1 METGT
6 SGKSGIDWRITAALM
21 AAAAVVY
28 SAHLRS
34 PFDSSEAYTVLAAS
48 QSHPL
53 AVTRVAMRYDPGK
66 PPLYPL
72 LLHFISSWPGGSE
85 LSLRLPSVISSL
97 LTLPLI
103 IVLGAET
110 FVPSVGLAAAG
121 IWAFNLMTVTFAAWA
136 RNYALLGM
144 LTTAQFLLLWRLRTH
159 PKRSSV
165 LACGILG
172 GAVLYTHL
180 CGVLFLAAESAMLT
194 RESWRGQSRRGA
206 WAAMFISAILF
217 LPFLPI
223 ASSQIRELIA
233 GHWVDWIGT
242 AGPSSIPRQAAVL
255 LVLSIISAV
264 LVLGPPWEKDERE
277 PLRWCLA
284 VALFPMLLLVA
295 GSIAVRPMFAPRYL
309 WPSLIVLTL
318 VAARL
323 LASLSVSHFRL
334 AVTAIIG
341 LQAFLCPAYARYVP
355 WQDIA
360 RTISEGSPNEPVFFE
375 PLFTDSRNP
384 LADNGQ
390 GFPLGFL
397 RVPFD
402 HYFAGPNPRLV
413 VDPSKPVEARRTIA
427 QAALRANGAWLVTA
441 YERLARVELPRTCF
455 RTEERIQSQDGSLIH
470 VIPLPE
476 DSCRPA
482 SDPPAPDLM
491 VKFHQYASP
500 R

>member
-264 LVLGPPWEKDERE
+264 LVLGPPWEKAERE
-277 PLRWCLA
+277 H
-284 VALFPMLLLVA
+284 
-295 GSIAVRPMFAPRYL
+295 
-309 WPSLIVLTL
+309 
-318 VAARL
+318 
-323 LASLSVSHFRL
+323 LS
-334 AVTAIIG
+334 
-341 LQAFLCPAYARYVP
+341 
-355 WQDIA
+355 
-360 RTISEGSPNEPVFFE
+360 
-375 PLFTDSRNP
+375 
-384 LADNGQ
+384 
-390 GFPLGFL
+390 
-397 RVPFD
+397 
-402 HYFAGPNPRLV
+402 
-413 VDPSKPVEARRTIA
+413 
-427 QAALRANGAWLVTA
+427 
-441 YERLARVELPRTCF
+441 
-455 RTEERIQSQDGSLIH
+455 
-470 VIPLPE
+470 
-476 DSCRPA
+476 
-482 SDPPAPDLM
+482 
-491 VKFHQYASP
+491 
-500 R
+500 